1 MSATITWLGHATF
14 KLVLPDERVVL
25 IDPWIAENP
34 ACPDNAKK
42 QSRCDVIL
50 LTHGHFDHVA
60 DVKDL
65 VQRFDPLVIGTFELC
80 SVLEQQIGK
89 GRFSGM
95 NTGGTQDVD
104 GLRVSLTPALHS
116 SSVTQ
121 GDGPPIYAGMPN
133 GVVVSTDGVATL
145 YHAGD
150 TDVFG
155 DMKLI
160 AQMYAPQVCIL
171 PIGDHFTMGAKGAAL
186 AAEMLGNMSSAFE
199 MTLEYL
205 KTRRQF
211 GVVIGTFQGLKHR
224 AALIFIEIELA
235 RSAVL
240 GACEA
245 LDTGSDIARSLVSV
259 AKVRCSDAAMLVAYE
274 GVQMHGG
281 IGMTDEHDIGLYLKR
296 ARGSEIAFGDAA
308 FHRDRFAGLNGF

>member
-1 MSATITWLGHATF
+1 MSAAITWLGHATF

-34 ACPDNAKK
+34 ACPDNVKK

-80 SVLEQQIGK
+80 NVLEQQIGK

-95 NTGGTQDVD
+95 NTGGTQNVD

-160 AQMYAPQVCIL
+160 ARMYAPQVCIL
-171 PIGDHFTMGAKGAAL
+171 PIGDHFTMGAQGAAL
-186 AAEMLGNMSSAFE
+186 AAEMLNPAVIIPCHYKTFPILAHSADEFSRALPSE
-199 MTLEYL
+199 L
-205 KTRRQF
+205 KDRLHVLDAGQQVGWTAN
-211 GVVIGTFQGLKHR
+211 GVG
-224 AALIFIEIELA
+224 
-235 RSAVL
+235 
-240 GACEA
+240 
-245 LDTGSDIARSLVSV
+245 
-259 AKVRCSDAAMLVAYE
+259 
-274 GVQMHGG
+274 
-281 IGMTDEHDIGLYLKR
+281 
-296 ARGSEIAFGDAA
+296 
-308 FHRDRFAGLNGF
+308 